1 MPDQAGKPQTLQSV
15 RDQFPGTQRWS
26 YFDVAARG
34 LLPRPSREAVDR
46 YLDSLMSDGGD
57 KAQMF
62 AIVESA
68 RTRFANL
75 IGAEPDEIAITKN
88 VSEGLN
94 IIATAYP
101 WTSGDKIVLCPDREH
116 PNNLYIWQHL
126 ARRHGIEVVVVR
138 KPGRPDCRR

>member
-46 YLDSLMSDGGD
+46 YLDSLMFDGGD

-62 AIVESA
+62 DCG
-68 RTRFANL
+68 
-75 IGAEPDEIAITKN
+75 IGANPICH
-88 VSEGLN
+88 S
-94 IIATAYP
+94 
-101 WTSGDKIVLCPDREH
+101 DRS
-116 PNNLYIWQHL
+116 
-126 ARRHGIEVVVVR
+126 RT
-138 KPGRPDCRR
+138 GRNCDY